1 MHVLNPTG
9 VIGPA
14 EAAELKADLLE
25 LCSSERPIIHVD
37 LRQVEELHL
46 SGANSIL
53 RAAMEANRRRGTL
66 TVARVSGAGQV
77 RQGLVPQSSA
87 RAIGRHRRATASWQ
101 RRAWG
106 VRGGSGVGRAAGP
119 RRGLAAGCR
128 GGGGRSSVR

>member
-66 TVARVSGAGQV
+66 TVATVANG
-77 RQGLVPQSSA
+77 
-87 RAIGRHRRATASWQ
+87 
-101 RRAWG
+101 
-106 VRGGSGVGRAAGP
+106 
-119 RRGLAAGCR
+119 
-128 GGGGRSSVR
+128 SVRSTLARSGLYHRLDP